1 MTLKGRS
8 KMSDVRSALAGASFE
23 GIASVKEA
31 GLRGMIS
38 FRGDLSA
45 SKVKAALKAVSGVD
59 MPGQRGCVVNGQS
72 GLAWMSP
79 DEVLVMVPHDEADG
93 AVEKLNKALKG
104 QHFMAENVSDARA
117 VFTVSGKHAREV
129 IAKLAPVDMSGF
141 QAGEIRRTRIAQ
153 VAAAFWMH
161 EADALTVVCFRSGA
175 EYMFGTLK
183 MAAQTGSEVGVY

>member
-1 MTLKGRS
+1 
-8 KMSDVRSALAGASFE
+8 MSDVRSALAGASFE
-23 GIASVKEA
+23 GIARVQEA

-59 MPGQRGCVVNGQS
+59 MPGLRGCVVNGES

-79 DEVLVMVPHDEADG
+79 DEVLVMVPHAEADG
-93 AVEKLNKALKG
+93 AVETLTKALKG
-104 QHFMAENVSDARA
+104 HHFMAENVSDARA

-161 EADALTVVCFRSGA
+161 EADALTVICFRSGA

>member
-1 MTLKGRS
+1 
-8 KMSDVRSALAGASFE
+8 MSDVRSALAGASFE
-23 GIASVKEA
+23 GIARVKEA

-59 MPGQRGCVVNGQS
+59 MPKSRGCNVTGES

-79 DEVLVMVPHDEADG
+79 DEMLVMVPHSEAQA
-93 AVEKLNKALKG
+93 AVDALHKALKG

-117 VFTVSGKHAREV
+117 VFTVSGAHAREV

-141 QAGEIRRTRIAQ
+141 EAGEIRRTRIAQ
-153 VAAAFWMH
+153 VAAAFWMD

-183 MAAQTGSEVGVY
+183 TAAQPGSEVGVY